1 MERVKIGNLEV
12 LLLLLYCSRNKLILG
27 RMRLANL
34 LFIVSREIF
43 SQDFEIEKSE
53 VIPYKK
59 SSYSLDFTNVIN
71 LAIDNNFIDVLDNDK
86 FVLTDKGL
94 EVVENEL
101 LKTAEMKTILEKIRE
116 TMRIFEDVS
125 KDILL
130 SYAYLKYPNHL
141 NDKFE
146 VKETVF
152 NILEMNLLDFNNIA
166 RKLRITE
173 KTLEAELKKASKETL
188 RKIFK

>member
-173 KTLEAELKKASKETL
+173 KTLEAELKKARKETL

>member
-1 MERVKIGNLEV
+1 MKRVKIGNLEV
-12 LLLLLYCSRNKLILG
+12 LLLLLYCSRNSLIVG

-59 SSYSLDFTNVIN
+59 SSYPLDFTNVIN

-130 SYAYLKYPNHL
+130 SYAYLKYPNHP

-146 VKETVF
+146 IKETVF
-152 NILEMNLLDFNNIA
+152 NILKMNLLDFNNIA
-166 RKLRITE
+166 RKLRITK
-173 KTLEAELKKASKETL
+173 KTLESELKKARKETL

>member
-12 LLLLLYCSRNKLILG
+12 LLLLLYCSRNKLIVG

-43 SQDFEIEKSE
+43 SQDFEIEKSG

-173 KTLEAELKKASKETL
+173 KTLEAELKKARKETL